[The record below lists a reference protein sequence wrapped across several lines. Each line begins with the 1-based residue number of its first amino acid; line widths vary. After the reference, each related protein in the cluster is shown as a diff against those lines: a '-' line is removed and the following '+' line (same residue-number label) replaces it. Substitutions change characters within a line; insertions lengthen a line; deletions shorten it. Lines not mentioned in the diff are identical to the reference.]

1 MTSGELLFGLRYFRN
16 MFARRQQPKFGE
28 LLLELRYFRNQ
39 LFGFGGGKAVNYCLI
54 YGTSETTAR
63 A

>member
-1 MTSGELLFGLRYFRN
+1 MMVSL
-16 MFARRQQPKFGE
+16 MGE
-28 LLLELRYFRNQ
+28 LLLDLRYFRNQ